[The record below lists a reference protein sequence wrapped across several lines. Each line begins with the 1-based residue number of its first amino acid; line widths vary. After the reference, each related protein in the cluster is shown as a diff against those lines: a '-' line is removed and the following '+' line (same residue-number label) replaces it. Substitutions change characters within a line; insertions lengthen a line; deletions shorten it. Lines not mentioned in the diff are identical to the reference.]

1 MARYLDAKCRLCRR
15 EGQKLFLKGSKC
27 YSDKCAI
34 ERRPYAPGMH
44 GQSRRAKV
52 SDYGTQLREK
62 QKVKRIYGLQE
73 KQFREYYEVA
83 SSTPGVT
90 GLNLLHLLESRL
102 DNVVYRMGL
111 ATSRAES
118 RQLIRHKQIKVDGQ
132 FVTIRILDTRSIQIG
147 LEQLGML
154 DDTLDGFRQEIRP
167 VVAERRSLADDAKE
181 HLRINAAAE
190 SAGSRGTAEWIDVDL
205 PTREGVFRELP
216 TRDQLDQSIREQL
229 IVELYSK

>member
-52 SDYGTQLREK
+52 SDYGLQLREK

-83 SSTPGVT
+83 SRTPGVT

-102 DNVVYRMGL
+102 DNVIYRMGL

-118 RQLIRHKQIKVDGQ
+118 RQLIRHKQVKVDGQ
-132 FVTIRILDTRSIQIG
+132 TVTIPS
-147 LEQLGML
+147 
-154 DDTLDGFRQEIRP
+154 FRVNVGGR
-167 VVAERRSLADDAKE
+167 VSLAEAARE

-190 SAGSRGTAEWIDVDL
+190 FAGSHGTADWIDVDL

-216 TRDQLDQSIREQL
+216 ARDQLDQSIREQL

>member
-15 EGQKLFLKGSKC
+15 EGQKLFLKGGKC

-44 GQSRRAKV
+44 GQRRRSKV
-52 SDYGTQLREK
+52 SDYGLQLREK

-83 SSTPGVT
+83 TRTPGVT

-111 ATSRAES
+111 ATSRSES
-118 RQLIRHKQIKVDGQ
+118 RQLVRHKQIKVDGQ
-132 FVTIRILDTRSIQIG
+132 LVTIPSFRVKIG
-147 LEQLGML
+147 
-154 DDTLDGFRQEIRP
+154 DR
-167 VVAERRSLADDAKE
+167 VSLADDAKE

-190 SAGSRGTAEWIDVDL
+190 AAGSRGTADWLDVDL

-216 TRDQLDQSIREQL
+216 ARDQLDQSIREQL

>member
-15 EGQKLFLKGSKC
+15 EGQKLYLKGSKC

-44 GQSRRAKV
+44 GQSRRSKV
-52 SDYGTQLREK
+52 SDYGLQLREK

-83 SSTPGVT
+83 TRTPGVT

-111 ATSRAES
+111 ATSRSES
-118 RQLIRHKQIKVDGQ
+118 RQLVRHKQIKVDGQ
-132 FVTIRILDTRSIQIG
+132 VVTIPSFRVKIG
-147 LEQLGML
+147 
-154 DDTLDGFRQEIRP
+154 DR
-167 VVAERRSLADDAKE
+167 VSLADDAKE

-190 SAGSRGTAEWIDVDL
+190 AAGSRGTADWVDVDL

-216 TRDQLDQSIREQL
+216 ARDQLDQSIREQL